1 MQIFLPQFI
10 KFTKFTQVY
19 FSSHFDSPKK
29 TKFIF
34 LEEMLFS
41 QIHLPDLFSQPLPGD
56 LCEIFGYYNDIISFI
71 KFYQFF
77 KSNKYTF
84 PMQPNK

>member
-1 MQIFLPQFI
+1 
-10 KFTKFTQVY
+10 
-19 FSSHFDSPKK
+19 
-29 TKFIF
+29 
-34 LEEMLFS
+34 MLFS